1 MICIVVCV
9 LFKVTV
15 FTLCTCVMWFVANI
29 VYITYSIIF
38 RYWCVTVWSL
48 ETFVIMVFSSY
59 VKDVAPFK
67 VLTDSGRCGV
77 VCCSWCDKCCW
88 FIFTFSDWCCSR

>member
-15 FTLCTCVMWFVANI
+15 FTLCTCVMWFVTNI

-48 ETFVIMVFSSY
+48 ETFVIMVFSSH